1 MKKLPRR
8 ILQVLGSLLLLIAI
22 VAIACLGYRSYR
34 QHETAKLLEIHSPR
48 AILEASFVR
57 IGGVD
62 QWIQIRGE
70 NRDNPVILFLHGG
83 PGFTAIPYFQRSMRT
98 WERDYTIVHWDQRGA
113 GKSYARN
120 GRGDQPNPT
129 LDQMI
134 SDGLEVAEYVRH
146 HLHKDKTILIGYSWG
161 SVLGLEMARQRPDLF
176 YAFVGTGQ
184 VMDTLQSELF
194 GYRTVLARAR
204 AAGDAKS
211 VKTLEEIGAPP
222 YPGVEQLGRQREIL
236 EIYRPKGE
244 VGLDQF
250 RTLLLAPG
258 YSLRDAMDVYMF
270 APELTRELLSVILK
284 YKVTDR
290 GSTFGLPLYFFLG
303 EQDLWTSPDVV
314 KEYLPL
320 LQAPHKEIVLFPN
333 VGHHAVEVSGERF
346 LSELNQRVRPLT
358 IPTAAESPPAQ
369 STP

>member
-1 MKKLPRR
+1 MKKLLRR
-8 ILQVLGSLLLLIAI
+8 TLQVLGALLLLI
-22 VAIACLGYRSYR
+22 VVVGVVGLGYRAYR
-34 QHETAKLLEIHSPR
+34 QHETAELLVLSSPK
-48 AILEASFVR
+48 AISEASFVR

-70 NRDNPVILFLHGG
+70 DRDNPVILFLHGG
-83 PGFTAIPYFQRSMRT
+83 PGFTAIPYFQRSMRP
-98 WERDYTIVHWDQRGA
+98 WEHDFTVVHWDQRAA

-120 GRGDQPNPT
+120 GRAEQPRPK

-134 SDGLEVAEYVRH
+134 SDGIEVAEYVRR

-211 VKTLEEIGAPP
+211 VATLEEIGEPP
-222 YPGVEQLGRQREIL
+222 YAGVEQLGRQREIL

-244 VGLDQF
+244 IGLNQE

-258 YSLRDAMDVYMF
+258 YSLRDCADVYLF
-270 APELTRELLSVILK
+270 APELTRELLAVVLE

-314 KEYLPL
+314 KEYLPQ
-320 LQAPHKEIVLFPN
+320 LQAPHKEIVLFPD
-333 VGHHAVEVSGERF
+333 VGHHAVEVSSDRF
-346 LSELNQRVRPLT
+346 LKELNDRVRPLAVAE
-358 IPTAAESPPAQ
+358 AAESPPQQ
-369 STP
+369 SAP